1 MRHLVPCA
9 TGLAL
14 LIGCAGPDGLP
25 TDQGTADHAGPPLQG
40 TGDHA
45 GLSAARAEVFRTNV
59 GFGIIEPGNPLLVWV
74 GFEEGVTLAGI
85 CSENPEDHPLS
96 PNSLAHVVFPPSGA
110 FLAAAH
116 GQDVPV
122 LVYEFE
128 GDICDGVGE
137 SLIASGTARF
147 HFSDKHLRNGRV
159 IQNSGVRGILD
170 LVAGGQAL
178 LAVRSPFYVLP
189 DGSIKFDK
197 TRITLTPL

>member
-1 MRHLVPCA
+1 MRHLVQCA

-25 TDQGTADHAGPPLQG
+25 TDQGTGDRGGPSLQG

-45 GLSAARAEVFRTNV
+45 GLSSARAEVIRTNV
-59 GFGIIEPGNPLLVWV
+59 GFGLIEPGNPLLVWV
-74 GFEEGVTLAGI
+74 GFEEGVTNADI
-85 CSENPEDHPLS
+85 CSGEPQPLS
-96 PNSLAHVVFPPSGA
+96 PNSIAHIVLPPSGA
-110 FLAAAH
+110 FLAAAN

-137 SLIASGTARF
+137 TLIASGTARF
-147 HFSDKHLRNGRV
+147 HFSDKHHTNGTV
-159 IQNSGVRGILD
+159 IQNTGVRGILD

>member
-1 MRHLVPCA
+1 MRHLMRCA

-14 LIGCAGPDGLP
+14 LIGCGGPNGLP
-25 TDQGTADHAGPPLQG
+25 TDQDTADRGGPSLQG

-45 GLSAARAEVFRTNV
+45 GLSAARAEVERANV
-59 GFGIIEPGNPLLVWV
+59 GFGIIDPVNPLLVWV
-74 GFEEGVTLAGI
+74 GFEEGVTLADI
-85 CSENPEDHPLS
+85 CSGPQPLS
-96 PNSLAHVVFPPSGA
+96 PNSIAHVVFPPSGA
-110 FLAAAH
+110 FLAASH

-147 HFSDKHLRNGRV
+147 HFSDKHHTNGTV
-159 IQNSGVRGILD
+159 IQNTGVRGVVD

-178 LAVRSPFYVLP
+178 LAVKSPFFVLP
-189 DGSIKFDK
+189 DGSVKFDK
-197 TRITLTPL
+197 TSITLTPL

>member
-1 MRHLVPCA
+1 MQHLVRCA
-9 TGLAL
+9 ASLAL
-14 LIGCAGPDGLP
+14 LIGCADPAGLP
-25 TDQGTADHAGPPLQG
+25 TDKSAGNRAKDP
-40 TGDHA
+40 
-45 GLSAARAEVFRTNV
+45 SFARAEIERTNV
-59 GFGIIEPGNPLLVWV
+59 GFGIIEPGKPLLVWV
-74 GFEEGVTLAGI
+74 GFEEGVTNADI
-85 CSENPEDHPLS
+85 CSGQPQPLS
-96 PNSLAHVVFPPSGA
+96 PNSIAHVVFPPSGA
-110 FLAAAH
+110 FLAASH

-128 GDICDGVGE
+128 GDICDAVGE

-178 LAVRSPFYVLP
+178 LAVRSPFYLLA

>member
-1 MRHLVPCA
+1 MRHLVQCA

-25 TDQGTADHAGPPLQG
+25 TDQGTGDHAGPSLQD
-40 TGDHA
+40 TGGHA
-45 GLSAARAEVFRTNV
+45 GLSFARAEVERTNV

-74 GFEEGVTLAGI
+74 GFAAGVTLADI
-85 CSENPEDHPLS
+85 CSGPQPLS
-96 PNSLAHVVFPPSGA
+96 PNSIAHVVFPPSGA
-110 FLAAAH
+110 FLAASH

-147 HFSDKHLRNGRV
+147 HFSDKHLTNGRV
-159 IQNSGVRGILD
+159 IQNSGVRGTLD

-189 DGSIKFDK
+189 DGSVKFDK